1 MFIFNLYDNQIIS
14 RNEVYYSKKKKKQ
27 KSKSKEYE
35 KLYEIYFT
43 IGPQN
48 TLMIFL
54 ILFDITTIMRVG
66 KRPYIKIL

>member
-14 RNEVYYSKKKKKQ
+14 RNEVHYSKKKKKQ
-27 KSKSKEYE
+27 KSKEYE
-35 KLYEIYFT
+35 KLYQIYFA

-48 TLMIFL
+48 TFMIFL